1 MIKSLKYVP
10 KIWTAFSYPLL
21 LLISLILFFGRN
33 FENIK
38 IASVLNVIPDFYN
51 HISNFSISFI
61 IYITIGY
68 VGLMLGLKLKHIT
81 IIGIFILFLNL
92 IIELLIPFLNTP
104 DKTDA
109 IYGIIGVLLGF
120 VFLFIIKNY
129 GLQKK
134 ELSKGTHNNVKA

>member
-1 MIKSLKYVP
+1 MELDKIIKSLKYVP
-10 KIWTAFSYPLL
+10 KIWTALSYPLF

-68 VGLMLGLKLKHIT
+68 VGVMLGLKLKHIT

-134 ELSKGTHNNVKA
+134 EL

>member
-1 MIKSLKYVP
+1 MELDKIIKSLKYVP
-10 KIWTAFSYPLL
+10 KIWTALSYPLL

-61 IYITIGY
+61 IYTTIGY
-68 VGLMLGLKLKHIT
+68 VGVMLGLKLKHIT

-134 ELSKGTHNNVKA
+134 EL

>member
-10 KIWTAFSYPLL
+10 KIWTALSYPLI

-68 VGLMLGLKLKHIT
+68 VGVMLGLKLKHIT
-81 IIGIFILFLNL
+81 IIGIFILFLKL

-129 GLQKK
+129 GLKKK
-134 ELSKGTHNNVKA
+134 EL

>member
-1 MIKSLKYVP
+1 MELDKIIKSLKYVP
-10 KIWTAFSYPLL
+10 KIWTALSYPLL

-33 FENIK
+33 FENIR
-38 IASVLNVIPDFYN
+38 IRSILDVMPDFYN

-68 VGLMLGLKLKHIT
+68 VGVMLGLTLKHIT

-109 IYGIIGVLLGF
+109 IYGILGVLLGF
-120 VFLFIIKNY
+120 VFHLIIKNY
-129 GLQKK
+129 GLKK
-134 ELSKGTHNNVKA
+134 NKL